1 MASEA
6 LPEAT
11 QGHEQQEI
19 TVLTT
24 AMWPKAKQKI
34 CWQSKGSQ

>member
-1 MASEA
+1 MAFEA

-19 TVLTT
+19 TTSSSRFFYGFTSLGDRTDR
-24 AMWPKAKQKI
+24 
-34 CWQSKGSQ
+34 